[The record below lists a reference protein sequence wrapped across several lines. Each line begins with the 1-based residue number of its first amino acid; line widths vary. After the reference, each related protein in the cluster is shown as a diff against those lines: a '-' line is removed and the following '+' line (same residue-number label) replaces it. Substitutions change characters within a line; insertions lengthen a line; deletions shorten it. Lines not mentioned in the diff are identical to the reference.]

1 MRKWGTFF
9 TVMILALSFL
19 LGGCGSANKDMAS
32 DSKANGGSSTETS
45 DMMLNTTTSRE
56 SLSFSQEAEAPAAAP
71 AADLG
76 GESQVS
82 DTSAAEASDRAASG
96 FMPADSAAGL
106 NKKLMYKANVVM
118 EVTDY
123 GKAQSAVRNLVTL
136 SGGYIVEFSESQS
149 QDERGGTFILKVPA
163 SGFSSFLDQLEKMKF
178 ESQQRSIQG
187 QDVSEEYVDMES
199 RLKVKEAMEAR
210 YLKFINEATKTN
222 ELVEFANE
230 LERIQT
236 EIEQIKGRMRYIDKN
251 VSFSTV
257 EIRLYQPEESLI
269 TKAKEDTPLLERA
282 KNALSGSIEVL
293 SMILQWGIVVLS
305 GALPII
311 IIGAVIGIPWWL
323 LRRDRKRKE
332 VKINHTILS
341 EKFKP
346 EVGELLDSHSDPSSE
361 VKEVKN
367 DLEK

>member
-9 TVMILALSFL
+9 TVMILALSLL
-19 LGGCGSANKDMAS
+19 LGGCGSANEDMAS
-32 DSKANGGSSTETS
+32 DSKANSGSSTETS
-45 DMMLNTTTSRE
+45 DMMLNTTTSTE
-56 SLSFSQEAEAPAAAP
+56 SLSLSQEAEAP

-136 SGGYIVEFSESQS
+136 TGGYIVEFSESQS

-163 SGFSSFLDQLEKMKF
+163 SGFSSFLDQLEKMKS

-269 TKAKEDTPLLERA
+269 TKSKEDAPLLERA
-282 KNALSGSIEVL
+282 KNALSGSLEVL
-293 SMILQWGIVVLS
+293 SMIIQWGIVVLS
-305 GALPII
+305 GALPLL

-323 LRRDRKRKE
+323 LRRDRKRK
-332 VKINHTILS
+332 VAKMNHNTFPDLS
-341 EKFKP
+341 LP
-346 EVGELLDSHSDPSSE
+346 EVGESLDSHSDPSSE